1 MAKVVKRR
9 KNNKCLAVQFTKA
22 HILPM
27 QQLVQSVEV
36 CTFPKTINHAGFF
49 NHVSYKEIKKVK
61 EIKEINK
68 INEITEIKGTKSHRG
83 VKEINISKRIQKTF
97 ITKHPVNAFNTQDP
111 QKLQN
116 ANHFRVKGILAGKKV
131 VPLHLQ
137 GPVSTTFMED
147 GISPGGTPHCIG
159 DEEFGFG
166 GPTPDEI
173 IKACE
178 EYNNHSNNHNN
189 YDEEYNNHC
198 NNHNNYDSDENFGL
212 YSTLDEETN
221 RM

>member
-9 KNNKCLAVQFTKA
+9 KNNKCLALQFTKA

-61 EIKEINK
+61 EIKEIN
-68 INEITEIKGTKSHRG
+68 EITEIKGTKSRREI
-83 VKEINISKRIQKTF
+83 KEINTSKRIQKTF
-97 ITKHPVNAFNTQDP
+97 ITTHKVNAFNTQDP

-147 GISPGGTPHCIG
+147 GISPGGTPYCIG
-159 DEEFGFG
+159 DKEFGFG
-166 GPTPDEI
+166 GPTPDEV
-173 IKACE
+173 IK
-178 EYNNHSNNHNN
+178 
-189 YDEEYNNHC
+189 NHC
-198 NNHNNYDSDENFGL
+198 NNHNNYDSDQDFGL